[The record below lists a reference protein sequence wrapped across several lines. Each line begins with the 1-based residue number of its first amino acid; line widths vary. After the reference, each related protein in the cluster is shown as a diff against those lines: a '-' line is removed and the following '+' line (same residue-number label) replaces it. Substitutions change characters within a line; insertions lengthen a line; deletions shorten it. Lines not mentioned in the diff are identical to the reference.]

1 MFRAVKAVART
12 LLQLRLDTALGENM
26 KIARLSLTLALAT
39 AATACTAERALSP
52 QPASRTFATTV
63 AANAG
68 QVPLLFVVDGVRL
81 QRDQVPTLTA
91 EEVAEVRVL
100 KGHAALEQ
108 YGPDASYGV
117 VVITTKAAATRR
129 S

>member
-1 MFRAVKAVART
+1 
-12 LLQLRLDTALGENM
+12 LDTAFGENM
-26 KIARLSLTLALAT
+26 KIAGLSFALALAT
-39 AATACTAERALSP
+39 AATACTAERTLSP
-52 QPASRTFATTV
+52 QPASRTFATTI
-63 AANAG
+63 APNAG

-91 EEVAEVRVL
+91 EQIAQVRVL

-117 VVITTKAAATRR
+117 VVITTKAAAIRH